1 MSASDAITSSAVD
14 AVLESARLAGFS
26 HVDAG
31 MAERL
36 AAGGAAAVQAVRA
49 AAATVAEAGPF
60 AGEPAG
66 YLASLESLTPETER
80 PTMSPVGEQQAR
92 GAASGAA
99 RGTAR
104 VATAAAVPAESWLPP
119 VQPWH
124 LGLCELAS
132 RLANRQLRS
141 VEVVRAML
149 ARAEHAAGRTNCFLG
164 IETDAALSAAELAD
178 VLLDAAWRQG
188 REPAAPLLG
197 VPLAHKDM
205 FARRGLATSCGSRAA
220 ERRVAVRSATVMQR
234 LEIAGAVTLGTL
246 NMAEFALGPTGHNA
260 AFGDCRNAWDPD
272 YIAGGSSSGCGAAVA
287 SGAVPGSLGSD
298 TGGSVRIPAAA
309 NGLYG
314 LKPTYGLLPRTGSMQ
329 LAPSIDALG
338 VFARSTRDLA
348 RLLQVIAGGDG
359 LDALCSLRPVP
370 DYAAALGRGID
381 GLRLGI
387 PRNHFCDALEPPV
400 RDAYERSLGALQAA
414 GARLLEVEV
423 PGAQWMAE
431 LSRAIV
437 YPEATALHAAALR
450 SRSDEYTAQV
460 RLRASTGLAIPGT
473 IHIEA
478 LRLRMPLLER
488 TVREVFGRCDLL
500 LTPTLPVRIPRR
512 DETDIGD
519 GPRLWQLL
527 ARLVHCTA
535 AFNFLGLPAL
545 SVPAGVDD
553 RGLPIGLQMVAPPFA
568 EAALL
573 GAAAVHEAVAA
584 PVFGGVLPPWQ
595 TSTIA

>member
-1 MSASDAITSSAVD
+1 
-14 AVLESARLAGFS
+14 
-26 HVDAG
+26 
-31 MAERL
+31 
-36 AAGGAAAVQAVRA
+36 
-49 AAATVAEAGPF
+49 
-60 AGEPAG
+60 
-66 YLASLESLTPETER
+66 
-80 PTMSPVGEQQAR
+80 
-92 GAASGAA
+92 
-99 RGTAR
+99 
-104 VATAAAVPAESWLPP
+104 
-119 VQPWH
+119 
-124 LGLCELAS
+124 
-132 RLANRQLRS
+132 
-141 VEVVRAML
+141 
-149 ARAEHAAGRTNCFLG
+149 
-164 IETDAALSAAELAD
+164 
-178 VLLDAAWRQG
+178 
-188 REPAAPLLG
+188 
-197 VPLAHKDM
+197 M

>member
-49 AAATVAEAGPF
+49 AAATVAETGPF

-370 DYAAALGRGID
+370 DYAAALGRGLD

-478 LRLRMPLLER
+478 LRLRIPLLER